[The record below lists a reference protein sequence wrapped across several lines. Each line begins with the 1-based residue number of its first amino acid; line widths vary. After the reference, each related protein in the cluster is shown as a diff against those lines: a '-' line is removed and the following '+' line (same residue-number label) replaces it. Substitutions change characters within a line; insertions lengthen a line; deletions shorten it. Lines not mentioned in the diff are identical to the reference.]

1 MPHDGAPQTRSLGCH
16 RRRAPSSSG
25 RSERAGAGRHHGRG
39 VLLDQTVQA
48 ELGPL
53 GCRAAGRV
61 QGRDRRPRYR
71 LVGGHLLRRQPVLH
85 MTALTVLG
93 LVAPGAAGA
102 TQPTAR
108 RTAPH
113 IAADLHTLLERAHGP
128 GRMCWPVIRSAASTS
143 KASLRNSQMRSP
155 AWCSWTPPHPN
166 WVRPCQRRPSPTT
179 SSIGSPPYCGR
190 WLTLA
195 GDACST
201 RSSTAAFRHAR
212 GTKHAPTP
220 QPPATSPAGS
230 RSSAKGQGRCSR
242 RPP

>member
-1 MPHDGAPQTRSLGCH
+1 MPHDGAPQTRSLGCQ
-16 RRRAPSSSG
+16 RRRTPSSSG

-53 GCRAAGRV
+53 PRGWPRSGPRPPPQVPAGRRPPPPASARFAHDSPYCPRPCCA
-61 QGRDRRPRYR
+61 GRGWSDAADGP
-71 LVGGHLLRRQPVLH
+71 QD
-85 MTALTVLG
+85 
-93 LVAPGAAGA
+93 GA
-102 TQPTAR
+102 
-108 RTAPH
+108 H
-113 IAADLHTLLERAHGP
+113 IAADLHTLLERAHVP